1 MKLNPE
7 KKFVVE
13 IATLQSMQPL
23 IQWVAD
29 LALYLVT
36 LLPATLHSGSVFAG
50 AALLRNSRV
59 LATVRELLVVARI
72 WGLISNE
79 CLPTFSSTVSGYDIL
94 PQLFRLITRIWL
106 VSRESPAHDFE
117 ESIVDECYSMS
128 SQASIQHCH
137 ILYSATKR
145 LWHFSCF
152 TYSTGVLTRVT
163 TFTLKRIYFS
173 CFTYSTHNFY
183 ILGHILLLFI
193 K

>member
-36 LLPATLHSGSVFAG
+36 LLPATLHGGGTFAG
-50 AALLRNSRV
+50 AALLRNARV
-59 LATVRELLVVARI
+59 LATIRELLVVARI

-79 CLPTFSSTVSGYDIL
+79 CLPTFSSTVSGYDVL

-106 VSRESPAHDFE
+106 LSRESSTHDFE
-117 ESIVDECYSMS
+117 DSIVDECYS
-128 SQASIQHCH
+128 
-137 ILYSATKR
+137 LSAQV
-145 LWHFSCF
+145 F
-152 TYSTGVLTRVT
+152 YYRVI
-163 TFTLKRIYFS
+163 IYFT
-173 CFTYSTHNFY
+173 CYHGFLGRTEAKLRNFPKMFLY
-183 ILGHILLLFI
+183 IGP
-193 K
+193 